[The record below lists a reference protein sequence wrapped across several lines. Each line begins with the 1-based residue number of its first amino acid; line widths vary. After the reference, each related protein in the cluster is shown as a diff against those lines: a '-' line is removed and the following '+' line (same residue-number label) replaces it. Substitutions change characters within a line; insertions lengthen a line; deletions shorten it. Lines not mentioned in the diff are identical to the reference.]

1 VEKPDAADDEG
12 HLDEAGVRGVG
23 GGVFSRVERDV
34 SRAEVV
40 VLADEILNA
49 GAGA

>member
-1 VEKPDAADDEG
+1 
-12 HLDEAGVRGVG
+12 LDEAGVRGFGCV
-23 GGVFSRVERDV
+23 VSRVERDV

-40 VLADEILNA
+40 VEAAGGNIADEILNA